1 MTSNRL
7 AYIAENIFKLR
18 EHERLIGHYLYDEQ
32 DEVLARIEAIL
43 AEPGTHL
50 SRYLVV
56 TLGGMLS
63 VQGKK
68 LIVPIEICKAIDMGK
83 VKLFWRKESLMD
95 APNPHDVQSVTEA
108 EEELI
113 LGYFDLEP
121 YWAAEPTPPE
131 EKTDAPDPKSPKPGN

>member
-1 MTSNRL
+1 MTSGKL
-7 AYIAENIFKLR
+7 AFIRENIFKLR

-32 DEVLARIEAIL
+32 GETLARIEAIL
-43 AEPGTHL
+43 AEPGTYL
-50 SRYLVV
+50 SRYLVI

-68 LIVPIEICKAIDMGK
+68 LIVPVEICKAVDMGK
-83 VKLFWRKESLMD
+83 VKLHWRKESLMD
-95 APNPHDVQSVTEA
+95 APTPHDVEGVTEA

-121 YWAAEPTPPE
+121 YWAAQPTPPE
-131 EKTDAPDPKSPKPGN
+131 ETTDPSAPESPPA